1 MGSVTAHGESGW
13 SDVPVRRLLPL
24 ALTGLLAVTACQ
36 SGGGTGA
43 DDDARDLNTMESL
56 PLHAYLPDPEAG
68 GAKAVDRAQWI
79 LTGKCMLRL
88 GFTSFTAFD
97 VRSVESTYPVRQ
109 GTPTGGGRVGDDSPY
124 GVDDPDLAATYGYHG
139 RPGQESAEQPL
150 EWAADQYPALTGRFG
165 TGDSRRA
172 HGHPIPEGGCMG
184 EARRKIY
191 GAEPEPA
198 EIGGVR
204 LTGPYTVAMKLW
216 ADAHARARKD
226 AAWKQADR
234 AWAQCMKE
242 QGLHYPDP
250 ERASTDLA
258 WFRTDKPSAKE
269 RKTAAADARCKLDT
283 GYVKA
288 VHAVETRAQQAA
300 VDKNRKALE
309 SREAVHER
317 AVANARKV
325 IAEAS

>member
-1 MGSVTAHGESGW
+1 M
-13 SDVPVRRLLPL
+13 RRLLPV

-36 SGGGTGA
+36 SGGDTGA
-43 DDDARDLNTMESL
+43 DDARDLNTMESL

-68 GAKAVDRAQWI
+68 GAKAVGRAQWI
-79 LTGKCMLRL
+79 LTGQCMLRL

-109 GTPTGGGRVGDDSPY
+109 GTLTGGGRAGDDTPY
-124 GVDDPDLAATYGYHG
+124 GVDDPGPAATYGYHK
-139 RPGQESAEQPL
+139 RPGQESAAQPL
-150 EWAADQYPALTGRFG
+150 EWSDDQYPALTGRFRS
-165 TGDSRRA
+165 GDSRRA

-184 EARRKIY
+184 EASRKIY
-191 GAEPEPA
+191 GAGPGPA

-216 ADAHARARKD
+216 ADARTQARKD
-226 AAWKQADR
+226 PAWKQADR
-234 AWAQCMKE
+234 AWADCMKE

-250 ERASTDLA
+250 DRASADLA

-269 RKTAAADARCKLDT
+269 RKTAAADARCKLGT
-283 GYVKA
+283 GYIKA
-288 VHAVETRAQQAA
+288 VHAVETRAQKAA
-300 VDKNRKALE
+300 IDKNKKALE
-309 SREAVHER
+309 DRQAAHER
-317 AVANARKV
+317 AVATARKV